1 MMVVANT
8 EVQLGLL
15 CTSDI
20 GCTLL
25 QQLFSIKDAGGQ
37 RISAIS
43 ADRIK
48 EMPHGDYTAA
58 NPPYLVHV
66 SSNRLYI
73 SWKTNGW
80 WEAYKLSSLDTF
92 MRETLD
98 ALPCTIMRPQPP
110 SAWIKR
116 RRPTVHYPAGSW
128 NAALLSPKQSNVTLT
143 ERTCDEPPPHP
154 VSMVPQSRRPLASRA
169 NRWIPPA
176 SPTMTKQ
183 MQGEAWVENRGSF
196 IPCVYHATEP
206 LPLVTASDS
215 RITKSVSRR
224 IWEKLIC
231 M

>member
-1 MMVVANT
+1 M
-8 EVQLGLL
+8 
-15 CTSDI
+15 
-20 GCTLL
+20 
-25 QQLFSIKDAGGQ
+25 
-37 RISAIS
+37 IS
-43 ADRIK
+43 ADRMK
-48 EMPHGDYTAA
+48 ETLTADDTA
-58 NPPYLVHV
+58 SDSPYLVHV

-98 ALPCTIMRPQPP
+98 ALPCTIMRPRPP

-116 RRPTVHYPAGSW
+116 CRPTVRYPASSL
-128 NAALLSPKQSNVTLT
+128 NPALLSPKQSNATLT
-143 ERTCDEPPPHP
+143 ERTCDEPPAQPI
-154 VSMVPQSRRPLASRA
+154 SMIPQPCRPLASRA
-169 NRWIPPA
+169 NCWIPPA

-206 LPLVTASDS
+206 LPLMTASDS